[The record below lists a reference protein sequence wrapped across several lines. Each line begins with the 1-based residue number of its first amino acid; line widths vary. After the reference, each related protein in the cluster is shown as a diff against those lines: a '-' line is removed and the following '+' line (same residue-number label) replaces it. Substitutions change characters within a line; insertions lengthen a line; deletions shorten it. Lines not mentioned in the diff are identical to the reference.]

1 MGDASGLCAM
11 MEPSGSGDE
20 GPAAA
25 AAAVVNNPMQVLD
38 LEGESVA
45 GHLIEQQT
53 NGDDSIGKMGELTK
67 KVTMEKEEEHGGGMA
82 AGKEEKQQPT
92 HLKKQQQ
99 QVGKVK
105 KKRLPDFGQELT
117 WEEKAVSVLDI
128 VRRYQL
134 TEYDPKSKEFTPTRV
149 SFCFCN
155 MAFFDHDK
163 ESKISPGSPIRTIPS
178 SKFVMLEGSVNV
190 IAIKVTE
197 SDSGYPISIFG
208 TVLARDKQDYRC
220 VYLFRRDRDHPQL
233 ITSPEDTLTLT
244 GPKRGLA
251 TKGSMYFEFNL
262 KIKGDGATDKD
273 FSKGFIEHDA
283 VAYEKPLKTLELE
296 SFMSRVAFIY
306 TPVPYAVQAT
316 LAVNFLEGLSNF
328 TGTVSAWTTGNV
340 ENEIIL
346 YDSRVEGTETTVRND
361 GRVTLTRNIVA
372 VVCKHKLVLK
382 VCVFEGGSEVAC
394 FKFVLGHRNEE
405 CTRKKGPYVLQVKV
419 RWIGIIE
426 HYNRKMWERIGRFGN
441 ILW

>member
-1 MGDASGLCAM
+1 
-11 MEPSGSGDE
+11 
-20 GPAAA
+20 
-25 AAAVVNNPMQVLD
+25 
-38 LEGESVA
+38 
-45 GHLIEQQT
+45 
-53 NGDDSIGKMGELTK
+53 MGELTK
-67 KVTMEKEEEHGGGMA
+67 KVTMEKEEEHGGA
-82 AGKEEKQQPT
+82 
-92 HLKKQQQ
+92 
-99 QVGKVK
+99 
-105 KKRLPDFGQELT
+105 
-117 WEEKAVSVLDI
+117 
-128 VRRYQL
+128 
-134 TEYDPKSKEFTPTRV
+134 
-149 SFCFCN
+149 
-155 MAFFDHDK
+155 
-163 ESKISPGSPIRTIPS
+163 KISPGSPIRTIPS

-328 TGTVSAWTTGNV
+328 TGTVNAWTTGNV

-346 YDSRVEGTETTVRND
+346 YDSRVEGTETSVRND

-426 HYNRKMWERIGRFGN
+426 QYNRKMWERIGRFGN

>member
-67 KVTMEKEEEHGGGMA
+67 KVTMEKEEEHGGA
-82 AGKEEKQQPT
+82 
-92 HLKKQQQ
+92 
-99 QVGKVK
+99 
-105 KKRLPDFGQELT
+105 
-117 WEEKAVSVLDI
+117 
-128 VRRYQL
+128 
-134 TEYDPKSKEFTPTRV
+134 
-149 SFCFCN
+149 
-155 MAFFDHDK
+155 
-163 ESKISPGSPIRTIPS
+163 KISPGSPIRTIPS

-251 TKGSMYFEFNL
+251 TKGSILRGMGL
-262 KIKGDGATDKD
+262 LTD

-346 YDSRVEGTETTVRND
+346 YDSRVEGTETSVRND

>member
-1 MGDASGLCAM
+1 MLF
-11 MEPSGSGDE
+11 
-20 GPAAA
+20 
-25 AAAVVNNPMQVLD
+25 
-38 LEGESVA
+38 
-45 GHLIEQQT
+45 I
-53 NGDDSIGKMGELTK
+53 
-67 KVTMEKEEEHGGGMA
+67 
-82 AGKEEKQQPT
+82 
-92 HLKKQQQ
+92 
-99 QVGKVK
+99 
-105 KKRLPDFGQELT
+105 
-117 WEEKAVSVLDI
+117 
-128 VRRYQL
+128 
-134 TEYDPKSKEFTPTRV
+134 KSMYV
-149 SFCFCN
+149 
-155 MAFFDHDK
+155 
-163 ESKISPGSPIRTIPS
+163 
-178 SKFVMLEGSVNV
+178 
-190 IAIKVTE
+190 
-197 SDSGYPISIFG
+197 
-208 TVLARDKQDYRC
+208 Q
-220 VYLFRRDRDHPQL
+220 
-233 ITSPEDTLTLT
+233 EDTLTLT